1 MLASEED
8 VKVRSIA
15 VLPLVAL
22 CRFFTK
28 KVGYM
33 PEEDPTLPYIKPTFK
48 ASVADID
55 EALDVDL
62 AASGVDIVWI

>member
-1 MLASEED
+1 MGRPRIRVQGGRGRRIST
-8 VKVRSIA
+8 SS
-15 VLPLVAL
+15 L

-33 PEEDPTLPYIKPTFK
+33 PEEDPSLPYVRPSLS
-48 ASVADID
+48 AAVAEID

-62 AASGVDIVWI
+62 AASGGG